1 MMEKSSIIDTL
12 NLVAANIAVLVLSV
26 NVLLFSLKFK
36 QLNAPFRGLFYFLI
50 LNLLTEILAFTFTE
64 CEINNL
70 PLLHVYT
77 LGEFILFSFFYRSL
91 SYKPTFFSRH
101 FWLIIGIGSLL
112 IIINSLF
119 FQSIFGFNST
129 AKTGVQIS
137 LIVYAV
143 IYFYNLV
150 ADEHFAQ
157 LKSKSMRLVNS
168 AVIIYYSGSLFIF
181 MFSQISFGNED
192 IYKLFWIFNSFL
204 YITFHLIIITA
215 LWIAFYRNTPSS
227 R

>member
-1 MMEKSSIIDTL
+1 MEKSSIIDTL
-12 NLVAANIAVLVLSV
+12 NLVAANIAVLVLVV

-36 QLNAPFRGLFYFLI
+36 ELNRPFRGLFYFLI

-64 CEINNL
+64 CGINNL

-101 FWLIIGIGSLL
+101 FWLIIAIGSLL
-112 IIINSLF
+112 IIANTLF

-129 AKTGVQIS
+129 AKTGVQLI

-143 IYFYNLV
+143 FYFYNLV

-204 YITFHLIIITA
+204 YVTFHLIIFTA

>member
-1 MMEKSSIIDTL
+1 MEKSSIIDTL
-12 NLVAANIAVLVLSV
+12 NLVAANLAVLVLSV

-36 QLNAPFRGLFYFLI
+36 ELNAPFRGLFYFLI
-50 LNLLTEILAFTFTE
+50 LNLLTEILAFIFSE
-64 CEINNL
+64 YEYNNL
-70 PLLHVYT
+70 PILHCYT

-91 SYKPTFFSRH
+91 SYKPNFFTRH
-101 FWLIIGIGSLL
+101 FWLIIGTGSLL
-112 IIINSLF
+112 IIANSLF
-119 FQSIFGFNST
+119 FQPIFGFNST

-150 ADEHFAQ
+150 ADEQFAQ
-157 LKSKSMRLVNS
+157 LKSKSLRLVNS

-181 MFSQISFGNED
+181 MFSQISFGNEA
-192 IYKLFWIFNSFL
+192 IFKLFWIFNSFL
-204 YITFHLIIITA
+204 YVTFHLIIFTA
-215 LWIAFYRNTPSS
+215 LWIAFYRKTPSS